1 MTKQH
6 ALILAL
12 ILACAFRAHS
22 QEKLQIKVA
31 SGISIQDFSWSI
43 AGNADGTNPNILSE
57 LKYQNIVGLG
67 LSVDGKYKI
76 LPKMSVM
83 LTIENRQ
90 TLSGTGSDIDYQHDN
105 RTTPTYEL
113 HFNSSKGGMQHL
125 QTGLAYN
132 LYKDPFVT
140 VDANVSYINTSQ
152 TFSMTSSSAPN
163 LDTWYST
170 RQQGIQVGT
179 FFHTHLGSKLQ
190 ALATLSYALVD
201 YTGIGNWNLIPTF
214 EHPVSFMQESNGSHY
229 RGSIGLIRSIS
240 SLLSFYIS
248 GGYAVQKVRAGT
260 DQTFLRNGL
269 RQITRFNGAKGSN
282 LRVNFGVILSP

>member
-6 ALILAL
+6 VLILAL

-22 QEKLQIKVA
+22 QEKLQINVA

-43 AGNADGTNPNILSE
+43 AGNADGTNPNVLSE

-67 LSVDGKYKI
+67 LSVNGKYKI
-76 LPKMSVM
+76 LPKTSVI

-113 HFNSSKGGMQHL
+113 NFNSAKGGMQHL

-132 LYKDPFVT
+132 LYKTPFVT
-140 VDANVSYINTSQ
+140 VDANLSYINTSQ
-152 TFSMTSSSAPN
+152 TFSMTSSSVPN

-179 FFHTHLGSKLQ
+179 SFHTHLGSKLQ
-190 ALATLSYALVD
+190 VLATLSYALVD

-214 EHPVSFMQESNGSHY
+214 EHPVSFMQESNGAHY
-229 RGSIGLIRSIS
+229 GGSAGLSTKIS
-240 SLLSFYIS
+240 SRISFYIA
-248 GGYAVQKVRAGT
+248 GGYFAQQINAGR
-260 DQTFLRNGL
+260 DQTFLRNGV
-269 RQITRFNGAKGSN
+269 RQVTRFNGSRAASIGSSLGLQIN
-282 LRVNFGVILSP
+282 L